1 MHRILIHFLNG
12 RSSRSNAIGGVRFL
26 VLVCFFLPVQAKAQS
41 LLDRIGSQVGEQLRQ
56 EVQRSI
62 PRIGPQPPQKGP
74 GNQMG
79 TRSSIPSEG
88 GPQNNRNRF
97 NPDAF
102 FQGRPNGSQPQPY
115 TPTQTSPRSYYQGT
129 TPSTVYSS
137 PQSYRDPPI
146 APPDHNGKEIKIR
159 CPQGGPTKVEYELV
173 LGGRSFRY
181 TMNPGESQTFRE
193 NQLWL
198 IRFERSGKQITYRL
212 RGGNDFTFANAK
224 TGGIELYRD
233 REDYSEFPEPPTRD

>member
-1 MHRILIHFLNG
+1 MYRKLNDALGWTALARRAISGVGHFLL
-12 RSSRSNAIGGVRFL
+12 IL
-26 VLVCFFLPVQAKAQS
+26 LPMQANAQS

-62 PRIGPQPPQKGP
+62 PRIGPQPPQQPPGP
-74 GNQMG
+74 KIG

-88 GPQNNRNRF
+88 GPQNNRGQF

-102 FQGRPNGSQPQPY
+102 FQGRPGGQSRPYVTPQSTQPQQPH
-115 TPTQTSPRSYYQGT
+115 YQGPT
-129 TPSTVYSS
+129 TGTVYGS
-137 PQSYRDPPI
+137 PTNYREPPV

-159 CPQGGPTKVEYELV
+159 CPQDGPQKVEYELV

-198 IRFERSGKQITYRL
+198 IRFEQSGKQITYRL
-212 RGGNDFTFANAK
+212 RGGNDFTFADSK